1 MVEPIKIADIPVMP
15 FESVEHVLS
24 HVFTENNSINSGVAI
39 AINPE
44 KILKSLECDDVK
56 NILLNATVQYA
67 DGIGVVKA
75 MEKKSGKKLQRIP
88 GVELWL
94 EVVKKASENNG
105 SVYLV
110 GAKPEVSELAE
121 KKLTEQHQATIA
133 GRSDGYFKDQSLLID
148 NIAQSQ
154 ANVVIVALG
163 SPKQEA
169 FINECKKQ
177 HPNAF
182 YMGVG
187 GSLDVLVGNV
197 ERAPEAWCK
206 YNLEWLYR
214 LLKEPSRAK
223 RQIKLLKFVYLYLA
237 NKL

>member
-24 HVFTENNSINSGVAI
+24 HVFSEADSIKPGVAI

-44 KILKSLECDDVK
+44 KILKSLECEQVK
-56 NILLNATVQYA
+56 HILLNATVQYA

-110 GAKPEVSELAE
+110 GAKPEVSEKAE
-121 KKLTEQHQATIA
+121 QKLIDQFNINIA
-133 GRSDGYFKDQSLLID
+133 GRSDGYFKDRSELIGNIIQSKAD
-148 NIAQSQ
+148 
-154 ANVVIVALG
+154 VVIVALG

-169 FINECKKQ
+169 FIDECKKQ

-214 LLKEPSRAK
+214 LLKEPTRLK
-223 RQIKLLKFVYLYLA
+223 RQIKLLKFVYLYLRGR
-237 NKL
+237 L